1 MLISEEKLQEMI
13 RGEVQDANL
22 VFVEMQLV
30 RHKGSTILRVFADKP
45 GGITV
50 DDCARLSR
58 RLELVLDNEEV
69 FDKRYL
75 LEVSS
80 PGLDR
85 PLTTEQDFSL
95 KVGETIRLNYTD
107 DVGDRQQL
115 VGKIITAGD
124 NLVKLET
131 DSGQVEK
138 SLDNIVQGKIIL

>member
-1 MLISEEKLQEMI
+1 MI

-30 RHKGSTILRVFADKP
+30 RHMGSTILRVFADKL

-58 RLELVLDNEEV
+58 RLELVLDNEDV

-131 DSGQVEK
+131 DRGQVEK

>member
-1 MLISEEKLQEMI
+1 MI
-13 RGEVQDANL
+13 RGEVQDASL

-30 RHKGSTILRVFADKP
+30 RHKGSTILRVFADKQ

-58 RLELVLDNEEV
+58 RLELVLDNEDI

-107 DVGDRQQL
+107 DGGDNKQL

-124 NLVKLET
+124 NLVTLET

-138 SLDNIVQGKIIL
+138 SLDSIVQGKIIL